1 MSGPVG
7 PGPFPP
13 DQPHT
18 PVDLRR
24 DGHASHPRSPCSD
37 GGREPQTTTVHRSGV

>member
-13 DQPHT
+13 DQPHI

-24 DGHASHPRSPCSD
+24 DGRASVLAARF
-37 GGREPQTTTVHRSGV
+37 RA

>member
-13 DQPHT
+13 DQPHS

-24 DGHASHPRSPCSD
+24 DGHLPSSRPVFQRRPRA
-37 GGREPQTTTVHRSGV
+37 V